1 MVFYLSQLKR
11 RKKTSSMSD
20 LSISSISPKRKFY
33 SNNFSEENPSSPE
46 VSSRNSPFSPPGA
59 FNELFR
65 YSCSLPQNDGNSQKI
80 PTTVMP
86 TPQEDTQLDDGI
98 NRSICFT
105 NGLVAE
111 QTDLIRHSDTLNHS
125 NGTDSD
131 SNASVNKGKRR
142 TTEDFYLFCQFI
154 LEYENYNEIANQEVR
169 LIQFRMLLD
178 N

>member
-1 MVFYLSQLKR
+1 MTILICFLSYYLSQLKR

-20 LSISSISPKRKFY
+20 LSIGSISPKRKFY

-46 VSSRNSPFSPPGA
+46 VSSRDSQYSPPGA

-65 YSCSLPQNDGNSQKI
+65 YSCNIPQNDDNSQKV
-80 PTTVMP
+80 PTTV
-86 TPQEDTQLDDGI
+86 PQQDTQLDDDSV
-98 NRSICFT
+98 NRSIGYT
-105 NGLVAE
+105 NGLVAG
-111 QTDLIRHSDTLNHS
+111 QTDSIRHSDTLNQN

-154 LEYENYNEIANQEVR
+154 LEYENYNGIANQEVR
-169 LIQFRMLLD
+169 G
-178 N
+178 